1 MPRFAS
7 VQEERDRRVPQ
18 ETSWSMRARMDFSST
33 LFREMAP
40 AGRATGWCWRCGHGF
55 VVATGMD
62 PCAVDSVRG
71 VLAGVCVQ
79 AQEDEAARELEPA
92 LPLRAAAAG
101 RVLPVVAAG
110 GALWVAG
117 RSFRS
122 CERCG
127 GMGRCSAHRCGRGHC
142 FLGALAPCHELER
155 RCHPQGTA
163 RIDSHLPVPDHSPS
177 NLYGH
182 IDCTA

>member
-1 MPRFAS
+1 MQRF
-7 VQEERDRRVPQ
+7 RRYDGTPI
-18 ETSWSMRARMDFSST
+18 RRLAFRGRKRRGAART
-33 LFREMAP
+33 P
-40 AGRATGWCWRCGHGF
+40 PRATGWCWRCGHGF

-110 GALWVAG
+110 AALWGAG
-117 RSFRS
+117 RPFRS
-122 CERCG
+122 SWR
-127 GMGRCSAHRCGRGHC
+127 
-142 FLGALAPCHELER
+142 
-155 RCHPQGTA
+155 
-163 RIDSHLPVPDHSPS
+163 
-177 NLYGH
+177 
-182 IDCTA
+182 

>member
-1 MPRFAS
+1 MQRF
-7 VQEERDRRVPQ
+7 RRYDG
-18 ETSWSMRARMDFSST
+18 ARIRRLAFPGRKSRGAART
-33 LFREMAP
+33 P
-40 AGRATGWCWRCGHGF
+40 PRATGWCWRCGHGF

-101 RVLPVVAAG
+101 RGLTVVSARG
-110 GALWVAG
+110 PLWAAG

-122 CERCG
+122 
-127 GMGRCSAHRCGRGHC
+127 SAASPR
-142 FLGALAPCHELER
+142 AP
-155 RCHPQGTA
+155 
-163 RIDSHLPVPDHSPS
+163 
-177 NLYGH
+177 
-182 IDCTA
+182 